1 MGIHKPLSSS
11 RQEMRL
17 LPPRQ
22 PSHFQTLTFTM
33 VSAQGMEEQDEYVW
47 PMDFRWA
54 AGFLRTT
61 LTLWV
66 QALESGQPLRCP
78 DQHMMQGW

>member
-1 MGIHKPLSSS
+1 
-11 RQEMRL
+11 
-17 LPPRQ
+17 
-22 PSHFQTLTFTM
+22 M
-33 VSAQGMEEQDEYVW
+33 VSDQGMEEQDEYVW
-47 PMDFRWA
+47 PVDFRWA

-78 DQHMMQGW
+78 DQHMTQGW